1 MSRMPSFTTLRAFEA
16 VARLGS
22 MTRAAQELSV
32 THGAISKQ
40 VQALEEEFG
49 IQLLR
54 RLPRAIEPTP
64 EGARLAASLGTAFG
78 LIEASINQLRPGPIS
93 LSCSASIMMRWLIP
107 RLAGFKKHRPDIDL
121 RVSADHGPVDLLR
134 EGIDVAIRN
143 DVVPAPQDVVVKPL
157 MREWVGPVCSP
168 EYAASLSLHGLG
180 DLAQARLLATSSRTD
195 AWSDWAALSGW
206 DGAPFVEHETF
217 EHFYLVL
224 HAAACGLGLA
234 MAPQYLVAD
243 DLDAGR
249 LVAPFGFLQGKR
261 TVVLWVSPQLRARD
275 DIRAVVDWL
284 QAESAQAPA
293 GGVGMCF

>member
-1 MSRMPSFTTLRAFEA
+1 MSRSRVPSFTTLRAFEA

-49 IQLLR
+49 IPLLR
-54 RLPRAIEPTP
+54 RLPRSVEPTP
-64 EGARLAASLGTAFG
+64 QGARFAATLGTAFG
-78 LIEASINQLRPGPIS
+78 LIESGVNQLLPGPLS

-107 RLAGFKKHRPDIDL
+107 RMASFKKARPDIDL
-121 RVSADHGPVDLLR
+121 RISADHGPLDLLR

-168 EYAASLSLHGLG
+168 EYANSAALKTLA
-180 DLAQARLLATSSRTD
+180 DLAGVRLLTTSSRPD

-206 DGAPFVEHETF
+206 TGEPLAEHESF

-234 MAPQYLVAD
+234 MAPRYLVAD
-243 DLDAGR
+243 DLAAGR

-261 TVVLWVSPQLRARD
+261 TVVLWISPQLRARD
-275 DIRAVVDWL
+275 DIRAVTDWL
-284 QAESAQAPA
+284 QAEAAQAAA
-293 GGVGMCF
+293 G